1 MIDDIFRRVYEDEF
15 LATRANKRLR
25 SRVWNAIRPRRAWQP
40 FAFAAAGL
48 AVAVLMVATQPDNT
62 VTTPATNKTD
72 DWAFDGGS
80 ASSSFSSSAA
90 LGSSSGGML
99 STLSDTFGRSP
110 AAMTTESVAD
120 SARLGY
126 SVGGAK
132 DANAFRDDIENGY
145 VPLPTDLT
153 YEGLFYEYFFDTGES
168 QPCADLFCP
177 SYATASAPDPISGE
191 TDYYVTVGL
200 NSGMTEADFAR
211 PPLDLVVVLDISGS
225 MSSPFDRYYYDSGSW
240 DEEDAAQSKMDVA
253 KDAVVALMGHLNP
266 DDRLGIVLFDGEAE
280 LAKPLRLVSET
291 DMGSIERHLRDVEP
305 RGNTDM
311 SAGMDLATSLFAD
324 AEDGGNERR
333 VILLTDAQPNAGDL
347 SESGL
352 AGRIAD
358 NAEDGI
364 YATMIGIGV
373 DFQTELVEAM
383 TKTRGANYYA
393 VHSPSEFRERMD
405 EGFDFM
411 VTPLVFDL
419 SLEVDA
425 DGFDVEQV
433 YGSPEAEESTG
444 ELMSVNTLFP
454 SRTDGGETK
463 GGVVLLK
470 LRRTGTDAT
479 LALRASYEDRDGN
492 RYENEATVTFD
503 GGAGYD
509 NAGIRKA
516 VWLARYADLLKDWMT
531 DARAEE
537 RWWRFGE
544 PEPLVNE
551 DDGIAVPPDPS
562 ASMLSRW
569 EQTSVPLTVD
579 DAYREAFATFRE
591 AFAEEIEAIGDTTM
605 ERETDVLNLLIR

>member
-1 MIDDIFRRVYEDEF
+1 MINDIFRRVYEDEF
-15 LATRANKRLR
+15 LATRPNNRLR
-25 SRVWNAIRPRRAWQP
+25 SRVWSMIRPRRAWQP
-40 FAFAAAGL
+40 FAFAAAGI
-48 AVAVLMVATQPDNT
+48 AVAILMVIAQPDRT
-62 VTTPATNKTD
+62 VTDPATNKTD

-80 ASSSFSSSAA
+80 ALSDAASSAA
-90 LGSSSGGML
+90 LGSP
-99 STLSDTFGRSP
+99 P

-120 SARLGY
+120 AARLGY

-145 VPLPTDLT
+145 IPLPTDLT
-153 YEGLFYEYFFDTGES
+153 YEGLFYEYFFDTGET
-168 QPCADLFCP
+168 QPCAELFCP

-211 PPLDLVVVLDISGS
+211 KPLDLVVVLDISGS
-225 MSSPFDRYYYDSGSW
+225 MRSPFDRYYYDGGSW
-240 DEEDAAQSKMDVA
+240 DDEDAAQSKMDVA

-291 DMGSIERHLRDVEP
+291 DMESIERHLRDVEP

-324 AEDGGNERR
+324 AENDGNERR

-358 NAEDGI
+358 NAKDGI

-393 VHSPSEFRERMD
+393 VHSPSEFRDRMD
-405 EGFDFM
+405 EGFDYM

-419 SLEVDA
+419 ALEVDA

-433 YGSPEAEESTG
+433 YGSPDADRSTG

-454 SRTDGGETK
+454 SRTEAGETK

-470 LRRTGTDAT
+470 LRRTGAGDRLT
-479 LALRASYEDRDGN
+479 LRASYEDRDGN
-492 RYENEATVTFD
+492 RHETEAAATFAD
-503 GGAGYD
+503 DGYD
-509 NAGIRKA
+509 NDGIRKA
-516 VWLARYADLLKDWMT
+516 VWLARYADLLKNWMT
-531 DARAEE
+531 DARAED
-537 RWWRFGE
+537 RWWQFGE

-551 DDGIAVPPDPS
+551 DDGIAVPPEPN
-562 ASMLSRW
+562 ASTRSRW
-569 EQTSVPLTVD
+569 EQASVPLAVD

-591 AFAEEIEAIGDTTM
+591 AFAEEIAAIGDSTM
-605 ERETDVLNLLIR
+605 EREMDVLDLLAQ